1 MARPRYYPLIVVG
14 VVITFGL
21 LGYVASRLTHRT
33 VSLPPAASHAPLH
46 ASRAP
51 SAAEIAPLSATE
63 LRESPQAAKAL
74 ARPLQSMQRSSARE
88 TPRGVPRP
96 ADSVAGTKEAGAE
109 SITLLNPGTADQ
121 PREAGRVPM
130 HQDPLPPGDRAAPA
144 EHRASKQA
152 QAAEGRTEATGA
164 MDAAP
169 RLSEPERRIRSA
181 RDGRRRDRGDR
192 AARRE
197 HREPRR
203 YSQGQGNGT
212 MMLLPFLPL
221 LFF

>member
-1 MARPRYYPLIVVG
+1 LIVVG
-14 VVITFGL
+14 VVTTFGL

-46 ASRAP
+46 VSRAP

-74 ARPLQSMQRSSARE
+74 ARPLQSMQRSRE
-88 TPRGVPRP
+88 TPRGDPRP
-96 ADSVAGTKEAGAE
+96 ADSVAGTKEE
-109 SITLLNPGTADQ
+109 PITLLNPGTADQ
-121 PREAGRVPM
+121 PRKTGRM
-130 HQDPLPPGDRAAPA
+130 AIHQDSDRVAPA
-144 EHRASKQA
+144 EHSASKQA
-152 QAAEGRTEATGA
+152 RATEATGA
-164 MDAAP
+164 METAQ
-169 RLSEPERRIRSA
+169 RLSEPERRARSA
-181 RDGRRRDRGDR
+181 RDGRRRDRSDR